1 MLLMGKNYPPCT
13 KMKERSMGFFG
24 FGSQILPKA
33 NRGGENCHLHTLWR
47 RSLQETQ
54 GAPNTALMSAMHL
67 DCLNEN
73 AVALVCENWGHLK
86 WFVNEGRL
94 ELAER

>member
-1 MLLMGKNYPPCT
+1 MVSPGSDVLIMGENYPPCS

-33 NRGGENCHLHTLWR
+33 TSQRRKIVTYTHCGGDRLKKR
-47 RSLQETQ
+47 KAQPS
-54 GAPNTALMSAMHL
+54 TALMSAMYL
-67 DCLNEN
+67 DCLNES

-86 WFVNEGRL
+86 
-94 ELAER
+94 